1 MVDKVRNYL
10 KQIYQTQPGDVI
22 VIGVSGGAD
31 SVCLLCVLWQIFADT
46 DVSLHVV
53 HVNHNIREDA
63 LKDQQFVEALC
74 HDWKI
79 PFHCYSVQAGAY
91 AKEHRISE
99 EEAGRQL
106 RYQAFEDTLRELVP
120 PERENPEGID
130 RQVGR
135 GLIAVA
141 HTMEDNAETML
152 LNLFRGTGLKGL
164 GGIPARRENI
174 IRPLLCVRRNEIEAW
189 LTAQQIGWCE
199 DSTNQ
204 TDEYVRN
211 RIRHKILPVAE
222 NEINDKAVLHMN
234 QTAMQLTMAED
245 YLSKVVG
252 QAWEDCIRELEDGYL
267 LRAEKALLLHPYLR
281 QRLMLEL
288 MERTMGTAKD
298 IGRVHVT
305 QLEELLRMPCGK
317 QMHLAYG
324 MTAVRTGEG
333 ILVRRYDPST
343 ERNQEKRLEND
354 PERLLK
360 EGIPLNRDGLTKIE
374 GYGSFSA
381 RLFEKRNF
389 EEIPKETY
397 TKWIDYD
404 KIKNTVLLRTRRTG
418 DNLTIDASGH
428 TQKLKTYLV
437 NEKIPA
443 GERDRLLL
451 LADGQHIIWIPGHR
465 FSHAYY
471 VTGQTKNILEIQ
483 YTKHG

>member
-1 MVDKVRNYL
+1 MVDKVSKYL
-10 KQIYQTQPGDVI
+10 KQIDQTQPGDVI

-31 SVCLLCVLWQIFADT
+31 SVCLLCVLRQIFADT
-46 DVSLHVV
+46 DISLHVV

-63 LKDQQFVEALC
+63 LEDQQFVEALC
-74 HDWKI
+74 RDWRI
-79 PFHCYSVQAGAY
+79 PCHCYSVQVGAY

-106 RYQAFEDTLRELVP
+106 RYQAFEDTLQKLVS
-120 PERENPEGID
+120 PEGGNTD
-130 RQVGR
+130 GSVRQSGR

-141 HTMEDNAETML
+141 HTMDDNAETML

-164 GGIPARRENI
+164 GGIPAKREKI
-174 IRPLLCVRRNEIEAW
+174 IRPLLCVRRSEIEAW

-204 TDEYVRN
+204 TDEYARN

-222 NEINDKAVLHMN
+222 KEINEKAVLHMN

-245 YLSKVVG
+245 YFSKAVE
-252 QAWEDCIRELEDGYL
+252 QAWKDCIKEAEDGYL
-267 LRAEKALLLHPYLR
+267 LCAEKALLLHPYLR
-281 QRLMLEL
+281 QRLILEL

-298 IGRVHVT
+298 IGKVHVA

-324 MTAVRTGEG
+324 MTAVKTGEG
-333 ILVRRYDPST
+333 ILLRRSDSPAI
-343 ERNQEKRLEND
+343 RNQEKWQED
-354 PERLLK
+354 ETGRLLK
-360 EGIPLNRDGLTKIE
+360 DGILLNRDGLTEIE

-381 RLFEKRNF
+381 RLFENRNF

-418 DNLTIDASGH
+418 DDLTIDASGH

-451 LADGQHIIWIPGHR
+451 LADGHHIIWIPGYR